1 LKDQTH
7 THYNKAIGIDIG
19 FREISNKLR
28 VAVFATTDQND
39 EIQHIFVPE
48 VKPILENKRNSNFSK
63 YKHMERLKS
72 NLDQSAN
79 DLDQALRPL
88 LKANPL
94 DDNHKKYKLW
104 RSAAKMPAH
113 ATLSFEIA
121 YKLARWIL
129 HCRKHPHIDMGLT
142 KDAEILIMNW
152 WRQNSRKY
160 REMHNLRAKELE
172 HRKHFYRNI
181 AADLVRLGLPI
192 IIEKDFL
199 AHIAEVKGKSTE
211 LKDKARGQRF
221 MVAPSELIGAIQNA
235 AQREGVPF
243 IKVNPRYT
251 SKTCFTCG
259 NVNKNLKSETTW
271 KCGHCRSMHDRD
283 ENAARNIGLLD

>member
-1 LKDQTH
+1 
-7 THYNKAIGIDIG
+7 
-19 FREISNKLR
+19 
-28 VAVFATTDQND
+28 
-39 EIQHIFVPE
+39 
-48 VKPILENKRNSNFSK
+48 
-63 YKHMERLKS
+63 
-72 NLDQSAN
+72 
-79 DLDQALRPL
+79 
-88 LKANPL
+88 
-94 DDNHKKYKLW
+94 
-104 RSAAKMPAH
+104 
-113 ATLSFEIA
+113 
-121 YKLARWIL
+121 
-129 HCRKHPHIDMGLT
+129 MGLT

-160 REMHNLRAKELE
+160 KEMHNLSAKVLD

-181 AADLVRLGLPI
+181 AADLVRRGLPI

-211 LKDKARGQRF
+211 LKDKARAQRF
-221 MVAPSELIGAIQNA
+221 MAAPSELIGAIQNA